1 MIPKD
6 ELEKL
11 MEEERLMEQKRIED
25 ARLINLEEKEECLTE
40 RQQGHKD
47 AGMSESDFY

>member
-1 MIPKD
+1 MIDKA

-11 MEEERLMEQKRIED
+11 MEYEHKED
-25 ARLINLEEKEECLTE
+25 ARLTNLEEKEECLTE

-47 AGMSESDFY
+47 AGMSEGDFR